1 MTCREYIF
9 RLTSGQPPEAAWN
22 RRADAALHRMMCRRC
37 RAFTRNDAR
46 LDQWLAEYRESL
58 RRPESPG
65 DRSEGGPSES

>member
-46 LDQWLAEYRESL
+46 LDQWLAEYRQSMQQ
-58 RRPESPG
+58 PEPPDG
-65 DRSEGGPSES
+65 GAGGEGP